1 MTSLKSRTRIG
12 SGMRR
17 NCRRRAKLIAMI
29 AAYLAVTPGFAAGP
43 LVNATIEPVQITV
56 GESAQLTITTLG
68 TGMEPLSLPVV
79 PGLEFRVVDRSRR
92 NEIIHGATLAT
103 TTTVVRVTPQVAG
116 TFTIPGITPTSQPLV
131 LSVSP
136 NTGIGVLARPPAGIG
151 ASARPPVLTGATAAN
166 GIRMSPD
173 GAAFVRLSVPKR
185 GVYVGESVPVT
196 IDVGM
201 REGFVRSVNGLPT
214 LAGSDDFTLNN
225 LSRQPERNEQSI
237 DGSRFTLLTWHSV
250 LAAVKPGTFSLT
262 VESPLTVRIRTGS
275 RQEAMLEDQL
285 GDPFMQHF
293 FGATVQKDIKVA
305 SPPVELT
312 VSPLPAEGRP
322 PDFSGAVGTFKIASD
337 LSSTAAAAGDPLT
350 LRLHVSG
357 SGNFDRVDTTMLE
370 HIEQWK
376 TYPPKST
383 FKAADALGYK
393 GEKTFEQ
400 PLIASKPGAQMLPGL
415 TFSYFD
421 PTTRRY
427 ETARSAP
434 LSVTIA
440 PALSDST
447 LSAAQIAAGSAA
459 TPANQAPSGLRPDHL
474 ATDTIAD
481 SRASSLV
488 PLYLQTRFLVIP
500 SLLTLA
506 FAGGWLRLRRRAVG
520 AFPRSQLRAANRVL
534 VQLDEAARSGDTP
547 QFFNSVRS
555 ALQMAARW
563 QAAAG
568 QITAA
573 EAARLGSESEDI
585 RQLLALADEANY
597 SGHEPTTIDFARWT
611 QVVRRRML
619 GEHA

>member
-1 MTSLKSRTRIG
+1 
-12 SGMRR
+12 
-17 NCRRRAKLIAMI
+17 MI
-29 AAYLAVTPGFAAGP
+29 AAVLALTPGFAAGP

-68 TGMEPLSLPVV
+68 TGVEPLSLPVV

-92 NEIIHGATLAT
+92 DEIIHGATLAT

-136 NTGIGVLARPPAGIG
+136 NTGIGGLARPPAGMG
-151 ASARPPVLTGATAAN
+151 ASTRPPLLTGATTTN

-173 GAAFVRLSVPKR
+173 GSAFVRLSVPKR
-185 GVYVGESVPVT
+185 DVYVGESVPVT

-201 REGFVRSVNGLPT
+201 REGFVSSVNGLPT

-293 FGATVQKDIKVA
+293 FGATVRKEIKVA

-312 VSPLPAEGRP
+312 VSTLPAEGRP

-337 LSSTAAAAGDPLT
+337 LSSTAASAGDPLT

-357 SGNFDRVDTTMLE
+357 SGNFDRVDSRMLG
-370 HIEQWK
+370 HIEHWK
-376 TYPPKST
+376 TYPPKSM
-383 FKAADALGYK
+383 FKATDAVGYK

-400 PLIASKPGAQMLPGL
+400 PLIASRPGGQTLPGL

-421 PTTRRY
+421 PTTGRY
-427 ETARSAP
+427 ETAHSAP
-434 LSVTIA
+434 LSVTIS
-440 PALSDST
+440 PALADSMAN
-447 LSAAQIAAGSAA
+447 AAQIAAGSAA
-459 TPANQAPSGLRPDHL
+459 TAANLPPSGLRPDHL
-474 ATDTIAD
+474 ATDTIVG
-481 SRASSLV
+481 SLV
-488 PLYLQTRFLVIP
+488 PLYLQARFLAIP

-506 FAGGWLRLRRRAVG
+506 FAGGWLRLRHGTGGGSA
-520 AFPRSQLRAANRVL
+520 RSQLRAANRVL
-534 VQLDEAARSGDTP
+534 VQLDEAARSGDTA
-547 QFFNSVRS
+547 QFLITARA

-568 QITAA
+568 KVTTT
-573 EAARLGSESEDI
+573 EAPQLGSESEDI
-585 RQLLALADEANY
+585 RQLSALADESHY
-597 SGHEPTTIDFARWT
+597 SGHEPTAIDFARWT

-619 GEHA
+619 GGHA

>member
-1 MTSLKSRTRIG
+1 
-12 SGMRR
+12 MRR
-17 NCRRRAKLIAMI
+17 NCSRRAKLIAMI
-29 AAYLAVTPGFAAGP
+29 AAYLAVTPGFAAAP

-68 TGMEPLSLPVV
+68 TGMEPLNLPVV

-136 NTGIGVLARPPAGIG
+136 NSGIGVSAGPPAGIG
-151 ASARPPVLTGATAAN
+151 VSARPPLLTGATAAN

-173 GAAFVRLSVPKR
+173 GSAFVRLSVPKR
-185 GVYVGESVPVT
+185 SVYVGESVPVT

-201 REGFVRSVNGLPT
+201 RDGFVRSVNGLPT
-214 LAGSDDFTLNN
+214 LVGSDDFTLNN

-293 FGATVQKDIKVA
+293 FGATIQKDIKVA

-312 VSPLPAEGRP
+312 VSTLPAEGRP

-337 LSSTAAAAGDPLT
+337 LSASAAAAGDPLT

-357 SGNFDRVDTTMLE
+357 SGNFDRVDTSMLE

-400 PLIASKPGAQMLPGL
+400 PLIASKPGAQTLPAL

-434 LSVTIA
+434 LSVTIS

-447 LSAAQIAAGSAA
+447 LSTAQIAAGGVG
-459 TPANQAPSGLRPDHL
+459 TPASQPPNGLRPDHL
-474 ATDTIAD
+474 ATDTIVN
-481 SRASSLV
+481 SLV
-488 PLYLQTRFLVIP
+488 PLYLQPRFLAVP

-506 FAGGWLRLRRRAVG
+506 FAGGWLRLRRRAAG
-520 AFPRSQLRAANRVL
+520 ASGRDRLNAANRVL
-534 VQLDEAARSGDTP
+534 VRLDEAARSGDTA
-547 QFFNSVRS
+547 QFFNSARS

-563 QAAAG
+563 QAAAARS
-568 QITAA
+568 TMA
-573 EAARLGSESEDI
+573 EPARLGSESEEV
-585 RQLLALADEANY
+585 RQLLALADESSY
-597 SGHEPTTIDFARWT
+597 SGREPTTIDFARWT

-619 GEHA
+619 GDHA